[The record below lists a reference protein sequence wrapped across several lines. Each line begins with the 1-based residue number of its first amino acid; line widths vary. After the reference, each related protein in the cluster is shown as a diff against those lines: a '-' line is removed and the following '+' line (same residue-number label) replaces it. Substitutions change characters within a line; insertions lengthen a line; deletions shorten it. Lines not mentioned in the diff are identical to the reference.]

1 MARLFIFLNIF
12 FVLTAVTTSL
22 TKHKPK
28 QKPRAF
34 AIPILK
40 DTISGLYYTNMTVG
54 KPPLNVNL
62 VLDVTASALYF
73 NCRELGYNSTTYTPV
88 LCGSRGCAQTKD
100 RCTTCFGPFGPTC
113 RNDTCISGV
122 ESDLAFTPTV
132 NYLVNDDLMILR
144 DTSPSAHLAPI
155 PLRASFAC
163 VGDGFQAYTKLPYGS
178 NGGLGLGNTS
188 TSFVNAIVSSYKI
201 PFKVALCLPS
211 KPGNNYSGAVYI
223 GGSPY
228 VLPPNRKDVTGLL
241 VSTPLTRFALHGGES
256 ARISSSLIP
265 YGLLE
270 TSIYKSL
277 VKAFAGKA
285 KKRKAVAPFTDC
297 FSYKSFGGK
306 SLLDKEIPVIS
317 LVMGGGAKWN
327 IYGPDSLVKV
337 KKTVVCLAFI
347 DAGVGVRFPVEIG
360 GYQVEDNLIEFDLEA
375 SKFSFTSSLL
385 LHNTSCSRP
394 LC

>member
-1 MARLFIFLNIF
+1 MARFFIFLNIF

-54 KPPLNVNL
+54 KPPLNVP
-62 VLDVTASALYF
+62 
-73 NCRELGYNSTTYTPV
+73 RH
-88 LCGSRGCAQTKD
+88 

-144 DTSPSAHLAPI
+144 DTSPSAYLAPKL

-178 NGGLGLGNTS
+178 NGGLGLGNAS
-188 TSFVNAIVSSYKI
+188 TSFVSALVSSYKI

-223 GGSPY
+223 GGGPY

-241 VSTPLTRFALHGGES
+241 VSTPLTRLGRCKDQF
-256 ARISSSLIP
+256 
-265 YGLLE
+265 
-270 TSIYKSL
+270 
-277 VKAFAGKA
+277 
-285 KKRKAVAPFTDC
+285 
-297 FSYKSFGGK
+297 
-306 SLLDKEIPVIS
+306 
-317 LVMGGGAKWN
+317 
-327 IYGPDSLVKV
+327 
-337 KKTVVCLAFI
+337 
-347 DAGVGVRFPVEIG
+347 
-360 GYQVEDNLIEFDLEA
+360 
-375 SKFSFTSSLL
+375 
-385 LHNTSCSRP
+385 
-394 LC
+394 